1 MLCVWKGW
9 INAQWRST
17 RLRLA
22 ERPTLPGPIGSP
34 QLADTRGMPLRNQLL
49 CWSPLVCPQSA
60 IEIGVI

>member
-34 QLADTRGMPLRNQLL
+34 QLADTRGMPLRNQLYAGPL
-49 CWSPLVCPQSA
+49 WSVRNLQSR
-60 IEIGVI
+60 